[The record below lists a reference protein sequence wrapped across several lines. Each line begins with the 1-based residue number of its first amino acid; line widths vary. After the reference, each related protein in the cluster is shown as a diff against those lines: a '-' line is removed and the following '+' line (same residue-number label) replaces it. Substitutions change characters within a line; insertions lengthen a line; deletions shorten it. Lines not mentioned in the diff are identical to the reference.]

1 MKEYH
6 CPDCGEKQEQ
16 EIDWPSKLKVRCPI
30 CENSLLVKFDNTGL
44 SVKVINPASLNGA
57 SALP

>member
-16 EIDWPSKLKVRCPI
+16 EIDWPSNKNDKPTEEVRTFWGESCMQADA
-30 CENSLLVKFDNTGL
+30 VTTR
-44 SVKVINPASLNGA
+44 
-57 SALP
+57 